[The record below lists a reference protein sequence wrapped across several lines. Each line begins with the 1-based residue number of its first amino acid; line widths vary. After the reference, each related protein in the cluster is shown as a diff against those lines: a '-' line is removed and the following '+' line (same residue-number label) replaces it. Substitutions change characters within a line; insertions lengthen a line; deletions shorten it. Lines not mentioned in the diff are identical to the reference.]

1 MTENLQQK
9 VQQWFIDRNL
19 QKANPVQ
26 QFHKLLEEM
35 GELSAAIARQKSDDI
50 KDAIGDIQ
58 VVLTGLKLQL
68 ENKND
73 ISLSEQDEQIV
84 TLLHNVYNIALVLV
98 ISRTKENETPNNRNI
113 EYIKSEIDS
122 IIENNLERIAQL
134 NNTTNKE
141 CLAMAYKEIKDRKG
155 KLINGV
161 FVKEADL

>member
-9 VQQWFIDRNL
+9 VEQWFIDRNL
-19 QKANPVQ
+19 QEANPVQ

-68 ENKND
+68 TNKNE
-73 ISLSEQDEQIV
+73 ISLSKQDEEII
-84 TLLHNVYNIALVLV
+84 TLLHNVYNLGLMLV
-98 ISRTKENETPNNRNI
+98 IAKALPHKI
-113 EYIKSEIDS
+113 DVIKSEIDS
-122 IIENNLERIAQL
+122 LIENNLERIAKL
-134 NNTTNKE
+134 NNTTTEE
-141 CLAMAYKEIKDRKG
+141 CLAIAYEEIKDRKG

-161 FVKEADL
+161 FVKEDDL

>member
-19 QKANPVQ
+19 QEANPVQ

-35 GELSAAIARQKSDDI
+35 GELSAAITRQKSDDI

-68 ENKND
+68 ANKNS
-73 ISLSEQDEQIV
+73 ISLSEQDEEII
-84 TLLHNVYNIALVLV
+84 TLLHNVYNLGLMLV
-98 ISRTKENETPNNRNI
+98 IAKTLPHKIDVIT
-113 EYIKSEIDS
+113 SEIDS
-122 IIENNLERIAQL
+122 LIENNLERIAQQ

-141 CLAMAYKEIKDRKG
+141 CLAMAYEEIKDRKG